1 MEGDTLMSHNNISP
15 DYYKKGK
22 IEVTDFIIDQN
33 MTFIEGNVVKYVCR
47 YKDKA
52 GIQDLRKARWY
63 LEKLIELEMQTTL
76 LEEIK

>member
-1 MEGDTLMSHNNISP
+1 MTTDINPS
-15 DYYKKGK
+15 YYQKGK

>member
-1 MEGDTLMSHNNISP
+1 MTTDINP
-15 DYYKKGK
+15 AYYQKGK

-63 LEKLIELEMQTTL
+63 LDKLIELSMEGNL
-76 LEEIK
+76 YEENT

>member
-1 MEGDTLMSHNNISP
+1 MTTDINPS
-15 DYYKKGK
+15 YYQKGK
-22 IEVTDFIIDQN
+22 IQVTDFISDQKL
-33 MTFIEGNVVKYVCR
+33 TFIEGNVVKYVCR

-63 LEKLIELEMQTTL
+63 LEKLIELEMKTTL

>member
-1 MEGDTLMSHNNISP
+1 MEGNTLMTTDINPS
-15 DYYKKGK
+15 YYQKGK

-63 LEKLIELEMQTTL
+63 LDKLIELSMEGNPY
-76 LEEIK
+76 EENK

>member
-1 MEGDTLMSHNNISP
+1 MTTDINPS
-15 DYYKKGK
+15 YYQKGK
-22 IEVTDFIIDQN
+22 IQVTDFIADQN
-33 MTFIEGNVVKYVCR
+33 MTFMEGNVVKYVCR

>member
-1 MEGDTLMSHNNISP
+1 MEGNTLMTTDINPS
-15 DYYKKGK
+15 YYQKGK